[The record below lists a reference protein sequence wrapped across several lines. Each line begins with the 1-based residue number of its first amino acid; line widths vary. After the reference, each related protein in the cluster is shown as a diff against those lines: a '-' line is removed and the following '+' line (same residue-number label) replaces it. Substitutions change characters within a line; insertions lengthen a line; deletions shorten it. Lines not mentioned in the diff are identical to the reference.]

1 MSISN
6 LTSSQLRHAAS
17 ILEQIE
23 ELRAELNQLGGG
35 QAAAPSKPVETESA
49 EAEPVRK
56 RKKISAAGIARI
68 RAAQKLRWA
77 KVHAAKRK

>member
-6 LTSSQLRHAAS
+6 LTPTQLRQAAS
-17 ILEQIE
+17 IIEQIE
-23 ELRAELNQLGGG
+23 KLQNQLNKINGVK
-35 QAAAPSKPVETESA
+35 AAAPAAPAAAKPA
-49 EAEPVRK
+49 KKA

-77 KVHAAKRK
+77 KIHAAKKK